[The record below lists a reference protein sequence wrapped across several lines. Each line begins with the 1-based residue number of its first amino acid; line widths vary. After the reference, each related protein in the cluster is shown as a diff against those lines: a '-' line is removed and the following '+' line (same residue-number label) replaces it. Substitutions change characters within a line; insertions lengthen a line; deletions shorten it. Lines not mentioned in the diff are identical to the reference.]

1 MLTEYHKVLNASDVR
16 DVLSLMYSCGMYN
29 YRSVA
34 HTFSARHSRGSGD
47 QWRFLICQRVT
58 IIVYDNIYLIY
69 DPSAAESS
77 RSRLVCRPSPG
88 CRAPSSWW
96 CPT

>member
-34 HTFSARHSRGSGD
+34 HTFPAIRGAGD
-47 QWRFLICQRVT
+47 
-58 IIVYDNIYLIY
+58 
-69 DPSAAESS
+69 S
-77 RSRLVCRPSPG
+77 
-88 CRAPSSWW
+88 
-96 CPT
+96 

>member
-1 MLTEYHKVLNASDVR
+1 MLTEYDKVLNASDVR

-29 YRSVA
+29 YRWVA

-47 QWRFLICQRVT
+47 QWRFLICQRLT
-58 IIVYDNIYLIY
+58 IIVY